1 MRHIFNIKHIFAA
14 LLVGSTATISATAET
29 TQRYEL
35 KVNDF
40 KELRVDNH
48 IPVDYYCNPDSA
60 GYAVFTATD
69 AQAGWILFDNNG
81 RGKLSVQT
89 DTDYPTG
96 GKIPHIK
103 VYSSSLEKVV
113 NSGDSLV
120 RVYNLPTADQFKAI
134 LIGNG
139 RLSVPAVEASKVEA
153 SIHSGNGQLT
163 IEGRCTEAKLHLV
176 GTGTILADR
185 LSAVKV
191 KATVVGTGQIGCD
204 PTEALTVMGAG
215 SGSVMYRT
223 TPPTLKSRGVGIKH
237 SAMDK

>member
-1 MRHIFNIKHIFAA
+1 MKHIFITLLTLAA
-14 LLVGSTATISATAET
+14 PIIGMGQS

-69 AQAGWILFDNNG
+69 AQAGWVLFDNNG

-89 DTDYPTG
+89 DTDYPAG
-96 GKIPHIK
+96 EKMPRIR

-120 RVYNLPTADQFKAI
+120 KVYNLPAADKFKAV

-139 RLSVPAVEASKVEA
+139 RLSVPGVEASTVEA

-185 LSAVKV
+185 LEAVKV
-191 KATVVGTGQIGCD
+191 KATVVGTGYIGCS
-204 PTEALTVMGAG
+204 PSEAITVMGAG
-215 SGSVMYRT
+215 SGSVLYRQA
-223 TPPTLKSRGVGIKH
+223 PPTIKSRGVGIKH
-237 SAMDK
+237 SVM

>member
-1 MRHIFNIKHIFAA
+1 MKHIFIT
-14 LLVGSTATISATAET
+14 LLTLTAPIIGMGQSK
-29 TQRYEL
+29 QRYEL

-40 KELRVDNH
+40 KELRVDND
-48 IPVDYYCNPDSA
+48 IAVDYYCNPDSA

-69 AQAGWILFDNNG
+69 AQSGWVLFDNNG

-89 DTDYPTG
+89 DTDYPAG
-96 GKIPHIK
+96 EKMPRIR

-120 RVYNLPTADQFKAI
+120 KVYNLPAADKFKAV

-139 RLSVPAVEASKVEA
+139 RLSVPGVEASTVEA

-185 LSAVKV
+185 LEAVKV
-191 KATVVGTGQIGCD
+191 KATVVGTGYIGCS
-204 PTEALTVMGAG
+204 PSEAITVMGAG
-215 SGSVMYRT
+215 SGSVLYRQA
-223 TPPTLKSRGVGIKH
+223 PPTIKSRGVGIKH
-237 SAMDK
+237 SVM

>member
-1 MRHIFNIKHIFAA
+1 MKHIFITLLTLAA
-14 LLVGSTATISATAET
+14 PIIGMGQS

-40 KELRVDNH
+40 KELRVDND

-69 AQAGWILFDNNG
+69 AQAGWVLFDNNG

-89 DTDYPTG
+89 DTDYPAG
-96 GKIPHIK
+96 EKMPRIR

-120 RVYNLPTADQFKAI
+120 KVYNLPAADKFKAV

-139 RLSVPAVEASKVEA
+139 RLSVPGVEASTVEA

-185 LSAVKV
+185 LEAVKV
-191 KATVVGTGQIGCD
+191 KATVVGTGHIGCS
-204 PTEALTVMGAG
+204 PSEAITVMGAG
-215 SGSVMYRT
+215 SGSVLYKQA
-223 TPPTLKSRGVGIKH
+223 PPTIKSRGVGIKH
-237 SAMDK
+237 SVM

>member
-1 MRHIFNIKHIFAA
+1 MKHIFIT
-14 LLVGSTATISATAET
+14 LLTLAVPIIGMGQS

-40 KELRVDNH
+40 KELRVDND
-48 IPVDYYCNPDSA
+48 IAVDYYCNPDSA

-69 AQAGWILFDNNG
+69 AQSGWVLFDNNG

-89 DTDYPTG
+89 DTDYPAG
-96 GKIPHIK
+96 EKMPRIR

-120 RVYNLPTADQFKAI
+120 KVYNLPAADKFKAV

-139 RLSVPAVEASKVEA
+139 RLSVPGVEASTIEA

-185 LSAVKV
+185 LEAVKV
-191 KATVVGTGQIGCD
+191 KATVVGTGHIGCS
-204 PTEALTVMGAG
+204 PSEAITVMGAG
-215 SGSVMYRT
+215 SGSVLYKQA
-223 TPPTLKSRGVGIKH
+223 PPTIKSRGVGIKH
-237 SAMDK
+237 SVM

>member
-1 MRHIFNIKHIFAA
+1 MKHIFITLLTLAA
-14 LLVGSTATISATAET
+14 PIIGMGQS

-40 KELRVDNH
+40 KELRVDND
-48 IPVDYYCNPDSA
+48 IAVDYYCNPDSA

-69 AQAGWILFDNNG
+69 AQSGWVLFDNNG

-89 DTDYPTG
+89 DTDYPAG
-96 GKIPHIK
+96 EKMPRIR

-120 RVYNLPTADQFKAI
+120 KVYNLPAADKFKAV

-139 RLSVPAVEASKVEA
+139 RLSVPGVEASTIEA

-185 LSAVKV
+185 LEAVKV
-191 KATVVGTGQIGCD
+191 KATVVGTGHIGCS
-204 PTEALTVMGAG
+204 PSEAITVMGAG
-215 SGSVMYRT
+215 SGSVLYRQA
-223 TPPTLKSRGVGIKH
+223 PPTIKSRGVGIKH
-237 SAMDK
+237 SVM

>member
-1 MRHIFNIKHIFAA
+1 MKHIFITLLTLAA
-14 LLVGSTATISATAET
+14 PIIGMGQS

-40 KELRVDNH
+40 KELRVDND
-48 IPVDYYCNPDSA
+48 IAVDYYCNPDSA

-69 AQAGWILFDNNG
+69 AQSGWVLFDNNG

-89 DTDYPTG
+89 DTDYPAG
-96 GKIPHIK
+96 EKMPRIR

-120 RVYNLPTADQFKAI
+120 KVYNLPAADKFKAV

-139 RLSVPAVEASKVEA
+139 RLSVPGVEASTVEA
-153 SIHSGNGQLT
+153 SIPSGNGQLP
-163 IEGRCTEAKLHLV
+163 IEGRCTDAKLHLV

-185 LSAVKV
+185 LEAVKI
-191 KATVVGTGQIGCD
+191 KATVVGTGHIGCS
-204 PTEALTVMGAG
+204 PSEAITVMGAG
-215 SGSVMYRT
+215 SGSVLYKQA
-223 TPPTLKSRGVGIKH
+223 PPTIKSRGVGIKH
-237 SAMDK
+237 SVM

>member
-1 MRHIFNIKHIFAA
+1 MKHIFITLLTLAA
-14 LLVGSTATISATAET
+14 PIIGMGQS

-40 KELRVDNH
+40 KELRVDND
-48 IPVDYYCNPDSA
+48 IAVDYYCNPDSA

-69 AQAGWILFDNNG
+69 AQSGWVLFDNNG

-89 DTDYPTG
+89 DTDYPAG
-96 GKIPHIK
+96 EKMPRIR

-120 RVYNLPTADQFKAI
+120 KVYNLPAADKFKAV

-139 RLSVPAVEASKVEA
+139 RLSVPGVEASTIEA

-185 LSAVKV
+185 LEAVKV
-191 KATVVGTGQIGCD
+191 KATVVGTGHIGCS
-204 PTEALTVMGAG
+204 PSEAITVMGAG
-215 SGSVMYRT
+215 SGSVLYKQA
-223 TPPTLKSRGVGIKH
+223 PPTIKSRGIGIKH
-237 SAMDK
+237 SIM

>member
-1 MRHIFNIKHIFAA
+1 MKHIFITLLTLAA
-14 LLVGSTATISATAET
+14 PITGMGQS

-40 KELRVDNH
+40 KELRVDND
-48 IPVDYYCNPDSA
+48 IAVDYYCNPDSA

-69 AQAGWILFDNNG
+69 AQSGWVLFDNNG

-89 DTDYPTG
+89 DTDYPAG
-96 GKIPHIK
+96 EKMPRIR

-120 RVYNLPTADQFKAI
+120 KVYNLPAADKFKAV

-139 RLSVPAVEASKVEA
+139 RLSVPGVEASTVEA

-185 LSAVKV
+185 LEAVKI
-191 KATVVGTGQIGCD
+191 KATVVGTGHIGCS
-204 PTEALTVMGAG
+204 PSEAITVMGAG
-215 SGSVMYRT
+215 SGSVLYKQA
-223 TPPTLKSRGVGIKH
+223 PPTIKSRGVGIKH
-237 SAMDK
+237 SVM

>member
-1 MRHIFNIKHIFAA
+1 MKHIFITLLTLAA
-14 LLVGSTATISATAET
+14 PIIGMGQS

-69 AQAGWILFDNNG
+69 AQSGWVLFDNNG

-89 DTDYPTG
+89 DTDYPAG
-96 GKIPHIK
+96 EKMPRIR

-120 RVYNLPTADQFKAI
+120 KVYNLPAADKFKAV

-139 RLSVPAVEASKVEA
+139 RLSVPGVEASTIEA

-185 LSAVKV
+185 LEAVKV
-191 KATVVGTGQIGCD
+191 KATVVGTGHIGCS
-204 PTEALTVMGAG
+204 PSEAITVMGAG
-215 SGSVMYRT
+215 SGSVLYKQA
-223 TPPTLKSRGVGIKH
+223 PPTIKSRGVGIKH
-237 SAMDK
+237 SVM

>member
-1 MRHIFNIKHIFAA
+1 MKHIFITLLTLAA
-14 LLVGSTATISATAET
+14 PITGMGQSA
-29 TQRYEL
+29 QRYEL

-40 KELRVDNH
+40 KELRVDND
-48 IPVDYYCNPDSA
+48 IAVDYYCNPDSA

-69 AQAGWILFDNNG
+69 AQSGWVLFDNNG

-89 DTDYPTG
+89 DTDYPAG
-96 GKIPHIK
+96 EKMPRIR

-120 RVYNLPTADQFKAI
+120 KVYNLPAADKFKAV

-139 RLSVPAVEASKVEA
+139 RLSVPGVEASTIEA

-185 LSAVKV
+185 LEAVKV
-191 KATVVGTGQIGCD
+191 KATVVGTGYIGCS
-204 PTEALTVMGAG
+204 PSEAITVMGAG
-215 SGSVMYRT
+215 SGSVLYKQA
-223 TPPTLKSRGVGIKH
+223 PPTIKSRGVGIKH
-237 SAMDK
+237 SVM

>member
-1 MRHIFNIKHIFAA
+1 MKHIFITLLTLAA
-14 LLVGSTATISATAET
+14 PIIGMGQS

-40 KELRVDNH
+40 KELRVDND
-48 IPVDYYCNPDSA
+48 IAVDYYCNPDSA

-69 AQAGWILFDNNG
+69 AQSGWVLFDNNG

-89 DTDYPTG
+89 DTDYPAG
-96 GKIPHIK
+96 EKLPRIR

-120 RVYNLPTADQFKAI
+120 KVYNLPAADKFKAV

-139 RLSVPAVEASKVEA
+139 RLSVPGVEASTVEA

-185 LSAVKV
+185 LEAVKV
-191 KATVVGTGQIGCD
+191 KATVVGTGHIGCS
-204 PTEALTVMGAG
+204 PSEAITVMGAG
-215 SGSVMYRT
+215 SGSVLYRQA
-223 TPPTLKSRGVGIKH
+223 PPTIKSRGVGIKH
-237 SAMDK
+237 SVM

>member
-1 MRHIFNIKHIFAA
+1 MKHIFIT
-14 LLVGSTATISATAET
+14 LLTLAVPIIGMGQS

-40 KELRVDNH
+40 KELRVDND
-48 IPVDYYCNPDSA
+48 IAVDYYCNPDSA

-69 AQAGWILFDNNG
+69 AQSGWVLFDNNG

-89 DTDYPTG
+89 DTDYPAG
-96 GKIPHIK
+96 EKMPRIR

-120 RVYNLPTADQFKAI
+120 KVYNLPAADKFKAV

-139 RLSVPAVEASKVEA
+139 RLSVPGVEASTVEA

-185 LSAVKV
+185 LEAVKV
-191 KATVVGTGQIGCD
+191 KATVVGTGHIGCS
-204 PTEALTVMGAG
+204 PSEAITVMGAG
-215 SGSVMYRT
+215 SGSVLYRQA
-223 TPPTLKSRGVGIKH
+223 PPTIKSRGVGIKH
-237 SAMDK
+237 SVM

>member
-1 MRHIFNIKHIFAA
+1 MKHIFITLLTLAA
-14 LLVGSTATISATAET
+14 PIIGMGQS

-40 KELRVDNH
+40 KELRVDND
-48 IPVDYYCNPDSA
+48 IAVDYYCNPDSA

-69 AQAGWILFDNNG
+69 AQSGWVLFDNNG

-89 DTDYPTG
+89 DTDYPAG
-96 GKIPHIK
+96 EKMPRIR

-120 RVYNLPTADQFKAI
+120 KVYNLPAADKFKAV

-139 RLSVPAVEASKVEA
+139 RLSVPGVEASTVEA

-185 LSAVKV
+185 LEAVKI
-191 KATVVGTGQIGCD
+191 KATVVGTGHIGCS
-204 PTEALTVMGAG
+204 PSEAITVMGAG
-215 SGSVMYRT
+215 SGSVLYKQA
-223 TPPTLKSRGVGIKH
+223 PPTIKSRGVGIKH
-237 SAMDK
+237 SVM

>member
-1 MRHIFNIKHIFAA
+1 MKHIFITLLTLAA
-14 LLVGSTATISATAET
+14 PIIGMGQS

-69 AQAGWILFDNNG
+69 AQAGWVLFDNNG

-89 DTDYPTG
+89 DTDYPAG
-96 GKIPHIK
+96 EKMPRIR

-120 RVYNLPTADQFKAI
+120 KVYNLPAADKFKAV

-139 RLSVPAVEASKVEA
+139 RLSVPGVEASTVEA

-185 LSAVKV
+185 LEAVKV
-191 KATVVGTGQIGCD
+191 KATVVGTGYIGCS
-204 PTEALTVMGAG
+204 PSEAITVMGAG
-215 SGSVMYRT
+215 SGSVLYKQA
-223 TPPTLKSRGVGIKH
+223 PPTIKSRGVGIKH
-237 SAMDK
+237 SVM

>member
-1 MRHIFNIKHIFAA
+1 MKHIFITLLTLAA
-14 LLVGSTATISATAET
+14 PIIGLGQS

-40 KELRVDNH
+40 KELRVDND
-48 IPVDYYCNPDSA
+48 IAVDYYCNPDSA

-69 AQAGWILFDNNG
+69 AQSGWVLFDNNG

-89 DTDYPTG
+89 DTDYPAG
-96 GKIPHIK
+96 EKMPRIR

-120 RVYNLPTADQFKAI
+120 KVYNLPAADKFKAV

-139 RLSVPAVEASKVEA
+139 RLSVPGVEASTVEA

-185 LSAVKV
+185 LEAVKI
-191 KATVVGTGQIGCD
+191 KATVVGTGHIGCS
-204 PTEALTVMGAG
+204 PSEAITVMGAG
-215 SGSVMYRT
+215 SGSVLYKQA
-223 TPPTLKSRGVGIKH
+223 PPTIKSRGVGIKH
-237 SAMDK
+237 SVM

>member
-1 MRHIFNIKHIFAA
+1 MKHIFITLLTLAA
-14 LLVGSTATISATAET
+14 PIIGMGQS

-40 KELRVDNH
+40 KELRVDND
-48 IPVDYYCNPDSA
+48 IAVDYYCNPDSA

-69 AQAGWILFDNNG
+69 AQSGWVLFDNNG

-89 DTDYPTG
+89 DTDYPAG
-96 GKIPHIK
+96 EKMPRIR

-120 RVYNLPTADQFKAI
+120 KVYNLPAANKFKAV

-139 RLSVPAVEASKVEA
+139 RLSVPGVEASTVEA

-185 LSAVKV
+185 LEAVKV
-191 KATVVGTGQIGCD
+191 KATVVGTGHIGCS
-204 PTEALTVMGAG
+204 PSEAITVMGAG
-215 SGSVMYRT
+215 SGSVLYRQA
-223 TPPTLKSRGVGIKH
+223 PPTIKSRGVGIKH
-237 SAMDK
+237 SVM

>member
-1 MRHIFNIKHIFAA
+1 MKHIFITLLTLAA
-14 LLVGSTATISATAET
+14 PIIGMGQS
-29 TQRYEL
+29 TQRYKL

-40 KELRVDNH
+40 KELRVDND
-48 IPVDYYCNPDSA
+48 IAVDYYCNPDSA

-69 AQAGWILFDNNG
+69 AQSGWVLFDNNG

-89 DTDYPTG
+89 DTDYPAG
-96 GKIPHIK
+96 EKMPRIR

-120 RVYNLPTADQFKAI
+120 KVYNLPAADKFKAV

-139 RLSVPAVEASKVEA
+139 RLSVPGVEASTVEA

-185 LSAVKV
+185 LEAVKI
-191 KATVVGTGQIGCD
+191 KATVVGTGHIGCS
-204 PTEALTVMGAG
+204 PSEAITVMGAG
-215 SGSVMYRT
+215 SGSVLYKQA
-223 TPPTLKSRGVGIKH
+223 PPTIKSRGVGIKH
-237 SAMDK
+237 SVM

>member
-1 MRHIFNIKHIFAA
+1 MKHIFITLLTLAA
-14 LLVGSTATISATAET
+14 PIIGMGQS

-69 AQAGWILFDNNG
+69 AQSGWVLFDNNG

-89 DTDYPTG
+89 DTDYPAG
-96 GKIPHIK
+96 EKMPRIR

-120 RVYNLPTADQFKAI
+120 KVYNLPAADKFKAV

-139 RLSVPAVEASKVEA
+139 RLSVPGVEASTVEA

-185 LSAVKV
+185 LEAVKI
-191 KATVVGTGQIGCD
+191 KATVVGTGHIGCS
-204 PTEALTVMGAG
+204 PSEAITVMGAG
-215 SGSVMYRT
+215 SGSVLYRQA
-223 TPPTLKSRGVGIKH
+223 PPTIKSRGVGIKH
-237 SAMDK
+237 SVM

>member
-1 MRHIFNIKHIFAA
+1 MKHIFITLLTLAA
-14 LLVGSTATISATAET
+14 PITGMGQS

-40 KELRVDNH
+40 KELRVDND
-48 IPVDYYCNPDSA
+48 IAVDYYCNPDSA

-69 AQAGWILFDNNG
+69 AQSGWVLFDNNG

-89 DTDYPTG
+89 DTDYPAG
-96 GKIPHIK
+96 EKMPRIR

-120 RVYNLPTADQFKAI
+120 KVYNLPAADKFKAV

-139 RLSVPAVEASKVEA
+139 RLSVPGVEASTVEA

-185 LSAVKV
+185 LEAVKV
-191 KATVVGTGQIGCD
+191 KATVVGTGYIGCS
-204 PTEALTVMGAG
+204 PSEAITVMGAG
-215 SGSVMYRT
+215 SGSVLYRQA
-223 TPPTLKSRGVGIKH
+223 PPTIKSRGVGIKH
-237 SAMDK
+237 SVM

>member
-1 MRHIFNIKHIFAA
+1 MKHIFITLLTLAA
-14 LLVGSTATISATAET
+14 PIIGMGRS

-40 KELRVDNH
+40 KELRVDND
-48 IPVDYYCNPDSA
+48 ITVDYYCNPDSA

-69 AQAGWILFDNNG
+69 AQSGWVLFDNNG

-89 DTDYPTG
+89 DTDYPAG
-96 GKIPHIK
+96 EKMPRIR

-120 RVYNLPTADQFKAI
+120 KVYNLPAADKFKAV

-139 RLSVPAVEASKVEA
+139 RLSVPGVEASTVEA

-185 LSAVKV
+185 LEAVKV
-191 KATVVGTGQIGCD
+191 KATAVGTGYIGCS
-204 PTEALTVMGAG
+204 PSEAITVMGAG
-215 SGSVMYRT
+215 SGSVLYRQA
-223 TPPTLKSRGVGIKH
+223 PPTIKSRGVGIKH
-237 SAMDK
+237 SVM

>member
-1 MRHIFNIKHIFAA
+1 MKHIFITLLTLAA
-14 LLVGSTATISATAET
+14 PIIGMGQS

-40 KELRVDNH
+40 KELRVDND
-48 IPVDYYCNPDSA
+48 IAVDYYCNPDSA

-69 AQAGWILFDNNG
+69 AQSGWVLFDNNG

-89 DTDYPTG
+89 DTDYPAG
-96 GKIPHIK
+96 EKMPRIR

-120 RVYNLPTADQFKAI
+120 KVYNLPAADKFKAV

-139 RLSVPAVEASKVEA
+139 RLSVPGVEASTIEA

-185 LSAVKV
+185 LEAVKV
-191 KATVVGTGQIGCD
+191 KATVVGTGHIGCS
-204 PTEALTVMGAG
+204 PSEAITVMGAG
-215 SGSVMYRT
+215 SGSVLYKQA
-223 TPPTLKSRGVGIKH
+223 PPTIKSRGVGIKH
-237 SAMDK
+237 SVM

>member
-1 MRHIFNIKHIFAA
+1 MKHIFITLLTLAA
-14 LLVGSTATISATAET
+14 PIIGMGQS

-40 KELRVDNH
+40 KELRVDND
-48 IPVDYYCNPDSA
+48 IAVDYYCNPDSA

-69 AQAGWILFDNNG
+69 AQSGWVLFDNNG

-89 DTDYPTG
+89 DTDYPAG
-96 GKIPHIK
+96 EKMPRIR

-120 RVYNLPTADQFKAI
+120 KVYNLPAADKFKAV

-139 RLSVPAVEASKVEA
+139 RLSVPGVEASTIEA

-185 LSAVKV
+185 LEAVKI
-191 KATVVGTGQIGCD
+191 KATVVGTGHIGCS
-204 PTEALTVMGAG
+204 PSEAITVMGAG
-215 SGSVMYRT
+215 SGSVLYKQA
-223 TPPTLKSRGVGIKH
+223 PPTIKSRGVGIKH
-237 SAMDK
+237 SIM

>member
-1 MRHIFNIKHIFAA
+1 MKHIFITLLTLAA
-14 LLVGSTATISATAET
+14 PIIGMGQS

-40 KELRVDNH
+40 KELRVDND
-48 IPVDYYCNPDSA
+48 IAVDYYCNPDSA

-69 AQAGWILFDNNG
+69 AQSGWVLFDNNG

-89 DTDYPTG
+89 DTDYPAG
-96 GKIPHIK
+96 EKMPRIR

-120 RVYNLPTADQFKAI
+120 KVYNLPAADKFKAV

-139 RLSVPAVEASKVEA
+139 RLSVPGVEASTVEA

-185 LSAVKV
+185 LEAVKV
-191 KATVVGTGQIGCD
+191 KATVVGTGYIGCS
-204 PTEALTVMGAG
+204 PSEAITVMGAG
-215 SGSVMYRT
+215 SGSVLYRQA
-223 TPPTLKSRGVGIKH
+223 PPTIKSRGVGIKH
-237 SAMDK
+237 SVM

>member
-1 MRHIFNIKHIFAA
+1 MKHIFITLLTLAA
-14 LLVGSTATISATAET
+14 PIIGMGQS

-48 IPVDYYCNPDSA
+48 IPVEYYCNPDSA
-60 GYAVFTATD
+60 GFAVFTANNE
-69 AQAGWILFDNNG
+69 QIGWIIFDNNG

-89 DTDYPTG
+89 DTDYPAG
-96 GKIPHIK
+96 ENLPVIK

-120 RVYNLPTADQFKAI
+120 KVYNLPAADKFKAV

-139 RLSVPAVEASKVEA
+139 RLSVQGVEASTVEA

-185 LSAVKV
+185 LEAVKV
-191 KATVVGTGQIGCD
+191 KATVVGTGHIGCS
-204 PTEALTVMGAG
+204 PSEAITVMGAG
-215 SGSVMYRT
+215 SGSVLYRQA
-223 TPPTLKSRGVGIKH
+223 PPTIKSRGVGIKH
-237 SAMDK
+237 SVM

>member
-1 MRHIFNIKHIFAA
+1 MKHIFITLLTLAA
-14 LLVGSTATISATAET
+14 PIIGMGQS

-40 KELRVDNH
+40 KELRVDND
-48 IPVDYYCNPDSA
+48 IAVDYYCNPDSA

-69 AQAGWILFDNNG
+69 AQAGWVLFDNNG

-89 DTDYPTG
+89 DTDYPAG
-96 GKIPHIK
+96 EKMPRIR

-120 RVYNLPTADQFKAI
+120 KVYNLPAADKFKAV

-139 RLSVPAVEASKVEA
+139 RLSVPGVEASTVEA

-185 LSAVKV
+185 LEAVKV
-191 KATVVGTGQIGCD
+191 KATVVGTGHIGCS
-204 PTEALTVMGAG
+204 PSEAITVMGAG
-215 SGSVMYRT
+215 SGSVLYKQA
-223 TPPTLKSRGVGIKH
+223 PPTIKSRGVGIKH
-237 SAMDK
+237 SVM

>member
-1 MRHIFNIKHIFAA
+1 MKHIFITLLTLAA
-14 LLVGSTATISATAET
+14 PIIGMGQS

-40 KELRVDNH
+40 KELRVDND
-48 IPVDYYCNPDSA
+48 IAVDYYCNPDSA

-69 AQAGWILFDNNG
+69 AQAGWVLFDNNG

-96 GKIPHIK
+96 EKMPRIR

-120 RVYNLPTADQFKAI
+120 KVYNLPAADKFKAV

-139 RLSVPAVEASKVEA
+139 RLSVPGVEASTVEA

-185 LSAVKV
+185 LEAVKV
-191 KATVVGTGQIGCD
+191 KATVVGTGYIGCS
-204 PTEALTVMGAG
+204 PSEAITVMGAG
-215 SGSVMYRT
+215 SGSVLYRQA
-223 TPPTLKSRGVGIKH
+223 PPTIKSRGVGIKH
-237 SAMDK
+237 SVM

>member
-1 MRHIFNIKHIFAA
+1 MKHIFITLLTLAA
-14 LLVGSTATISATAET
+14 PIIGMGQS

-40 KELRVDNH
+40 KELRVDND
-48 IPVDYYCNPDSA
+48 IAVDYYCNPDSA

-69 AQAGWILFDNNG
+69 AQAGWVLFDNNG

-89 DTDYPTG
+89 DTDYPAG
-96 GKIPHIK
+96 EKMPRIR

-120 RVYNLPTADQFKAI
+120 KVYNLPAADKFKAV

-139 RLSVPAVEASKVEA
+139 RLSVPGVEASTVEA

-185 LSAVKV
+185 LEAVKV
-191 KATVVGTGQIGCD
+191 KATVVGTGYIGCS
-204 PTEALTVMGAG
+204 PSEAITVMGAG
-215 SGSVMYRT
+215 SGSVLYRQA
-223 TPPTLKSRGVGIKH
+223 PPTIKSRGVGIKH
-237 SAMDK
+237 SVM

>member
-1 MRHIFNIKHIFAA
+1 MKHIFITLLTLAA
-14 LLVGSTATISATAET
+14 PIIGMGQS

-69 AQAGWILFDNNG
+69 AQSGWVLFDNNG

-89 DTDYPTG
+89 DTDYPAG
-96 GKIPHIK
+96 EKMPRIR

-120 RVYNLPTADQFKAI
+120 KVYNLPAADKFKAV

-139 RLSVPAVEASKVEA
+139 RLSVPGVEASTVEA

-185 LSAVKV
+185 LEAVKV
-191 KATVVGTGQIGCD
+191 KATVVGTGHIGCS
-204 PTEALTVMGAG
+204 PSEAITVMGAG
-215 SGSVMYRT
+215 SGSVLYKQA
-223 TPPTLKSRGVGIKH
+223 PPTIKSRGVGIKH
-237 SAMDK
+237 SVM

>member
-1 MRHIFNIKHIFAA
+1 MKHIFITLLTLAA
-14 LLVGSTATISATAET
+14 PIIGMGQS

-40 KELRVDNH
+40 KELRVDND
-48 IPVDYYCNPDSA
+48 IAVDYYCNPDSA

-69 AQAGWILFDNNG
+69 AQAGWVLFDNNG

-89 DTDYPTG
+89 DTDYPAG
-96 GKIPHIK
+96 EKMPRIR

-120 RVYNLPTADQFKAI
+120 KVYNLPAADKFKAV

-139 RLSVPAVEASKVEA
+139 RLSVPGVEASTVEA

-185 LSAVKV
+185 LEAVKV
-191 KATVVGTGQIGCD
+191 KATVVGTGYIGCS
-204 PTEALTVMGAG
+204 PSEAITVMGAG
-215 SGSVMYRT
+215 SGSVLYKQA
-223 TPPTLKSRGVGIKH
+223 PPTIKSRGVGIKH
-237 SAMDK
+237 SVM

>member
-1 MRHIFNIKHIFAA
+1 MKHIFITLLTLAA
-14 LLVGSTATISATAET
+14 PIIGMGQS

-69 AQAGWILFDNNG
+69 AQAGWVLFDNNG

-89 DTDYPTG
+89 DTDYPAG
-96 GKIPHIK
+96 ENLPRIR

-120 RVYNLPTADQFKAI
+120 KVYNLPAVDKFKAV

-139 RLSVPAVEASKVEA
+139 RLSVPGVEASTVEA

-185 LSAVKV
+185 LEAVKV
-191 KATVVGTGQIGCD
+191 KATVVGTGYIGCS
-204 PTEALTVMGAG
+204 PSEAITVMGAG
-215 SGSVMYRT
+215 SGSVLYRQA
-223 TPPTLKSRGVGIKH
+223 PPTIKSRGVGIKH
-237 SAMDK
+237 SVM

>member
-1 MRHIFNIKHIFAA
+1 MKHIFITLLTLAA
-14 LLVGSTATISATAET
+14 PIIGMGQS

-69 AQAGWILFDNNG
+69 AQAGWVLFDNNG

-89 DTDYPTG
+89 DTDYPAG
-96 GKIPHIK
+96 EKMPRIR

-120 RVYNLPTADQFKAI
+120 KVYNLPAADKFKAV

-139 RLSVPAVEASKVEA
+139 RLSVPRVEASTVEA

-185 LSAVKV
+185 LEAVKV
-191 KATVVGTGQIGCD
+191 KATVVGTGYIGCS
-204 PTEALTVMGAG
+204 PSEAITVMGAG
-215 SGSVMYRT
+215 SGSVLYRQA
-223 TPPTLKSRGVGIKH
+223 PPTIKSRGVGIKH
-237 SAMDK
+237 SVM

>member
-1 MRHIFNIKHIFAA
+1 MKHIFITLLTLAA
-14 LLVGSTATISATAET
+14 PIIGMGQS

-69 AQAGWILFDNNG
+69 AQSGWVLFDNNG

-89 DTDYPTG
+89 DTDYPAG
-96 GKIPHIK
+96 EKMPRIR

-120 RVYNLPTADQFKAI
+120 KVYNLPAADKFKAV

-139 RLSVPAVEASKVEA
+139 RLSVPGVEASTIEA

-185 LSAVKV
+185 LEAVKV
-191 KATVVGTGQIGCD
+191 KATVVGTGHIGCS
-204 PTEALTVMGAG
+204 PSEAITVMGAG
-215 SGSVMYRT
+215 SGSVLYRQA
-223 TPPTLKSRGVGIKH
+223 PPTIKSRGVGIKH
-237 SAMDK
+237 SVM